1 LKKLLIFISSFLFL
15 TYYTAYA
22 SNSIQSNISENKIKF
37 QKLDD
42 ILLKTNSE
50 ISSINTQI
58 EKLTSVIKKN
68 NLDISESEKH
78 IKSAELE
85 KTQLMNKLIKN
96 QTLADKRLRTLYIF
110 GLKES
115 YFSVIFNSKNM
126 SDFLFKIETV
136 KKIASFDKKLL
147 SDLKYERDTINK
159 IITDLELTNKQLQ
172 QLKNSNI
179 SSIEELNTKKKTL
192 QSLVVKLDTDKKA
205 AMLLIEENEEKLLA
219 HSISVIK
226 SQNPTINELKN
237 ALDSLNGLLPQLST
251 SSIKQKAELNIKAGN
266 TKLNT
271 LIANSIK
278 VNTTLETS
286 NTTYKATYTMV
297 ASAYS
302 GHSLTAMGLKPIRD
316 PEGLSTIA
324 VDPDV
329 IALGTKVY
337 IPGYGLAICA
347 DTGGSIKG
355 NKIDIF
361 LNSDSECFIWGIK
374 KVTLHIIA
382 YPGEW

>member
-1 LKKLLIFISSFLFL
+1 MKKLLFFVSSFLFL

-22 SNSIQSNISENKIKF
+22 SNSIQSTISENKIKF

-42 ILLKTNSE
+42 TLLKTNSE

-78 IKSAELE
+78 IKSVELE
-85 KTQLMNKLIKN
+85 RTQLMNELTKN

-115 YFSVIFNSKNM
+115 YFSVILNSKNM
-126 SDFLFKIETV
+126 SDFLFRIETI

-159 IITDLELTNKQLQ
+159 IITDLELTNKQLK
-172 QLKNSNI
+172 QLKNSNT
-179 SSIEELNTKKKTL
+179 SSIEELNNKKKTL
-192 QSLVVKLDTDKKA
+192 QSLVIKLDTDKKTA
-205 AMLLIEENEEKLLA
+205 LLLIEENEEKLLA
-219 HSISVIK
+219 HSISIIK

-251 SSIKQKAELNIKAGN
+251 SSVKQKAELNIKTGN
-266 TKLNT
+266 TKLTT

-324 VDPDV
+324 IDPDV
-329 IALGTKVY
+329 IPLGTKVY

-347 DTGGSIKG
+347 DTDAR
-355 NKIDIF
+355 NK
-361 LNSDSECFIWGIK
+361 LHVK
-374 KVTLHIIA
+374 KEVF
-382 YPGEW
+382 